1 MTLRWKCAGRRH
13 HQHRCD
19 SLLKCKP
26 VFCLTICTS
35 RDISSSCSI
44 YYAGETFIDN
54 LFWWIISFGIMQGY
68 HADTSKTFY
77 CGTVDDDAKQ
87 LVEVGGL
94 SNLQRMSF
102 LSMWVGHFII
112 GYCLCLSPC
121 QPLPKRRVGTP
132 HTQRNKLFR
141 NHYEYE
147 MDVVLVSR
155 WQGKH

>member
-1 MTLRWKCAGRRH
+1 
-13 HQHRCD
+13 
-19 SLLKCKP
+19 
-26 VFCLTICTS
+26 
-35 RDISSSCSI
+35 
-44 YYAGETFIDN
+44 
-54 LFWWIISFGIMQGY
+54 MQGY

-155 WQGKH
+155 